1 MLKDCLCRD
10 VKLTKNADPYKCS
23 YFGYGVGFDSFA
35 FSISN
40 CDFGKNF
47 IIYDVGKS

>member
-1 MLKDCLCRD
+1 MLEDCLCRD
-10 VKLTKNADPYKCS
+10 VKLTKNADPYKSWIWCWIR
-23 YFGYGVGFDSFA
+23 FVFA

-47 IIYDVGKS
+47 IMM